1 MNTLEIILIVALVVM
16 VAAGIF
22 LYIFL
27 KSFRKNFEEKM
38 EKERQERINE
48 KNSDQSL
55 VMLQSQL
62 NKISETNEKMA
73 EASEKANISNE
84 KLKSELSEKIT
95 EKLSRNQHEMTES
108 VKHQFME
115 SQKLI
120 KNITDELGEVKKTSG
135 EVANFASGLKN
146 LQDILQNSKQRGALG
161 EYFLESTI
169 KNILPVDSYEFQYA
183 FKSGEIVDA
192 IIKLPDG
199 LIPVD
204 SKFSLENYNNFIS
217 ETNPDKKEEYR
228 KIFREDLKKRVMETA
243 KYIKAKEGTM
253 DFAFMFIPSEGIYYD
268 LLTSR
273 IGAGAN
279 DESKVN
285 AVNSKNFL
293 EYAFRD
299 KKVIVVSPTTLH
311 AYLQTVMQGLKALRI
326 EKKAGEIGK
335 KVEDLQKHIEK
346 YSTTHQKLGNTI
358 STVVN
363 HYNATSKSLKQI
375 SNDTLKIVGSGDV
388 IETEMLDKPKIE
400 D

>member
-1 MNTLEIILIVALVVM
+1 MNISTETFLAILFFILFVAL
-16 VAAGIF
+16 F
-22 LYIFL
+22 LFL
-27 KSFRKNFEEKM
+27 FFILKQVKKNSESKKDDQSFLMLQAQLEELK
-38 EKERQERINE
+38 KGNE
-48 KNSDQSL
+48 KIAESNFA
-55 VMLQSQL
+55 LQS
-62 NKISETNEKMA
+62 
-73 EASEKANISNE
+73 SNE
-84 KLKSELSEKIT
+84 KLKSDLGEKIS
-95 EKLSRNQHEMTES
+95 EKLSQNQRDMNDS

-135 EVANFASGLKN
+135 EVAGFAEGLKN

-169 KNILPVDSYEFQYA
+169 KNILPVDSYEFQYS

-192 IIKLPDG
+192 VIKLPEG
-199 LIPVD
+199 IVPVD

-217 ETNPDKKEEYR
+217 ESNLDKKETYR
-228 KIFREDLKKRVMETA
+228 KIFREDLKKRVVETA
-243 KYIKAKEGTM
+243 KYIKPKEGTM

-273 IGAGAN
+273 IGMGSN

-285 AVNSKNFL
+285 PVNSQNFL

-346 YSTTHQKLGNTI
+346 YSETHKKLGSTI

-363 HYNATSKSLKQI
+363 HYNSTSMSLKQI
-375 SNDTLKIVGSGDV
+375 SNDTIKITETGEK
-388 IETEMLDKPKIE
+388 IETDLVEKPKVDE
-400 D
+400 

>member
-1 MNTLEIILIVALVVM
+1 MNITTETLLAIVFFILFVGLFFFLFFILKQVQKNTESKKDDQSFLMLQAQLEELKKGNEKINESNFALQN
-16 VAAGIF
+16 
-22 LYIFL
+22 
-27 KSFRKNFEEKM
+27 SNEKM
-38 EKERQERINE
+38 KSELGE
-48 KNSDQSL
+48 
-55 VMLQSQL
+55 
-62 NKISETNEKMA
+62 KISE
-73 EASEKANISNE
+73 
-84 KLKSELSEKIT
+84 
-95 EKLSRNQHEMTES
+95 KLSQNQRDMNES
-108 VKHQFME
+108 VKHQFSE

-135 EVANFASGLKN
+135 EVASFASGLKN

-192 IIKLPDG
+192 VIKLPEG
-199 LIPVD
+199 IVPVD

-217 ETNPDKKEEYR
+217 ESDPIQKEVYR
-228 KIFREDLKKRVMETA
+228 KVFREDLKKRVMETA
-243 KYIKAKEGTM
+243 KYIKPKEGTM

-273 IGAGAN
+273 IGVGSG

-285 AVNSKNFL
+285 PVNSQNFL

-346 YSTTHQKLGNTI
+346 YSDTHKKLGNTI

-375 SNDTLKIVGSGDV
+375 SNDTIKITGDGDT
-388 IETEMLDKPKIE
+388 IETELLDKPKTE
-400 D
+400 E

>member
-1 MNTLEIILIVALVVM
+1 MTNLEIIILVLVIILFLGI
-16 VAAGIF
+16 GIF
-22 LYIFL
+22 LYFFS
-27 KSFRKNFEEKM
+27 K
-38 EKERQERINE
+38 
-48 KNSDQSL
+48 
-55 VMLQSQL
+55 
-62 NKISETNEKMA
+62 
-73 EASEKANISNE
+73 
-84 KLKSELSEKIT
+84 KIT
-95 EKLSRNQHEMTES
+95 EKFSEKKDDNSFLLLQQQLQELIKNNSELKLSNEKMKSEMTEKIHGEMSKSQQIMTDS
-108 VKHQFME
+108 VKSQFQE

-120 KNITDELGEVKKTSG
+120 KDITKELGDVRKTSEQVVG
-135 EVANFASGLKN
+135 FTEQLKN

-169 KNILPVDSYEFQYA
+169 KNILPVDSYEFQYS
-183 FKSGEIVDA
+183 FKNGEIVDA

-199 LIPVD
+199 LVPVD
-204 SKFSLENYNNFIS
+204 SKFSLENYNNYIS
-217 ETNPDKKEEYR
+217 ETDPQKKEEYR
-228 KIFREDLKKRVMETA
+228 KIFREDLKKRVVETA
-243 KYIKAKEGTM
+243 KYIKPKEGTM

-273 IGAGAN
+273 LGVGSN
-279 DESKVN
+279 DESKVG

-335 KVEDLQKHIEK
+335 RVEDLKKHIEK
-346 YSTTHQKLGNTI
+346 YATTHEKLGNTI

-363 HYNATSKSLKQI
+363 HYNSSSKSLKQI
-375 SNDTLKIVGSGDV
+375 SNDTVKITGSGDK
-388 IETEMLDKPKIE
+388 IDMDMIDKPKTNLE

>member
-1 MNTLEIILIVALVVM
+1 MTNLEIIILVL
-16 VAAGIF
+16 AIILFLGIGIF
-22 LYIFL
+22 LYFFS
-27 KSFRKNFEEKM
+27 K
-38 EKERQERINE
+38 
-48 KNSDQSL
+48 
-55 VMLQSQL
+55 
-62 NKISETNEKMA
+62 KISEKFSEKKDDNSFLLLQQQLQELIKNNSELKLSNEKM
-73 EASEKANISNE
+73 
-84 KLKSELSEKIT
+84 KS
-95 EKLSRNQHEMTES
+95 EMTEKIHGEMTKSQQIMTDS
-108 VKHQFME
+108 VKSQFQE

-120 KNITDELGEVKKTSG
+120 KDITRELGDVRKTSEQVVG
-135 EVANFASGLKN
+135 FTEQLKN

-169 KNILPVDSYEFQYA
+169 KNILPVDSYEFQYS
-183 FKSGEIVDA
+183 FKNGEIVDA

-199 LIPVD
+199 LVPVD
-204 SKFSLENYNNFIS
+204 SKFSLENYNNYIS
-217 ETNPDKKEEYR
+217 ETDPKKKEEYR
-228 KIFREDLKKRVMETA
+228 KIFREDLKKRVMETS
-243 KYIKAKEGTM
+243 KYIKPKEGTM

-273 IGAGAN
+273 LGVGSN
-279 DESKVN
+279 DESKVG

-335 KVEDLQKHIEK
+335 RVEDLKKHIEK
-346 YSTTHQKLGNTI
+346 YATTHEKLGNTI

-363 HYNATSKSLKQI
+363 HYNSSSKSLKQI
-375 SNDTLKIVGSGDV
+375 SNDTIKITGSGDK
-388 IETEMLDKPKIE
+388 IDMDMIDKPKTNLE

>member
-1 MNTLEIILIVALVVM
+1 MNISTETFLAILFFILFGVLFLFLFFILKQVKKNSESKKDDQSFLMLQAQLEE
-16 VAAGIF
+16 
-22 LYIFL
+22 L
-27 KSFRKNFEEKM
+27 KKG
-38 EKERQERINE
+38 NE
-48 KNSDQSL
+48 KIAESNFA
-55 VMLQSQL
+55 LQS
-62 NKISETNEKMA
+62 
-73 EASEKANISNE
+73 SNE
-84 KLKSELSEKIT
+84 KLKSDLGEKIS
-95 EKLSRNQHEMTES
+95 EKLSQNQRDMNDS

-135 EVANFASGLKN
+135 EVAGFAEGLKN

-169 KNILPVDSYEFQYA
+169 KNILPVDSYEFQYS

-192 IIKLPDG
+192 VIKLPEG
-199 LIPVD
+199 IVPVD

-217 ETNPDKKEEYR
+217 ESNLDKKETYR
-228 KIFREDLKKRVMETA
+228 KIFREDLKKRVVETA
-243 KYIKAKEGTM
+243 KYIKPKEGTM

-273 IGAGAN
+273 IGMGSN

-285 AVNSKNFL
+285 PVNSQNFL

-346 YSTTHQKLGNTI
+346 YSETHKKLGSTI

-363 HYNATSKSLKQI
+363 HYNSTSMSLKQI
-375 SNDTLKIVGSGDV
+375 SNDTIKITETGEK
-388 IETEMLDKPKIE
+388 IETDLVEKPKVDE
-400 D
+400 